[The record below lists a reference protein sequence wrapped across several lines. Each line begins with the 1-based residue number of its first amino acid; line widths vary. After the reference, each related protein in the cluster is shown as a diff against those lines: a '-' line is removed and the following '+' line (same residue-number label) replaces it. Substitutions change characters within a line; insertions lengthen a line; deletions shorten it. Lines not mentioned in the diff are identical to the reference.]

1 MSIVQPKNANPAVVD
16 TGGYG
21 DRAGEYLRMERGR
34 YGAWIYVVF
43 GFVYVALLMAVTVGL
58 GAGALGGFLAS
69 LVGAG
74 RNAVETTA
82 VLCDAATGL
91 AMAILI
97 FQDRWK
103 VNEAFSSRACSGI
116 VNLSL
121 LYVPVIAAGYALVRG
136 VGKLRRR

>member
-1 MSIVQPKNANPAVVD
+1 MSVVQPKNVSAMVVD

-21 DRAGEYLRMERGR
+21 DRAGEYLRMSRGR
-34 YGAWIYVVF
+34 YSAWAYVVIGFIYV
-43 GFVYVALLMAVTVGL
+43 GLLMGVTVGL
-58 GAGALGGFLAS
+58 GVGALGGFLAS

-74 RNAVETTA
+74 HSAVGST
-82 VLCDAATGL
+82 VVICDAVAAL
-91 AMAILI
+91 AVTILI
-97 FQDRWK
+97 FRDRWK